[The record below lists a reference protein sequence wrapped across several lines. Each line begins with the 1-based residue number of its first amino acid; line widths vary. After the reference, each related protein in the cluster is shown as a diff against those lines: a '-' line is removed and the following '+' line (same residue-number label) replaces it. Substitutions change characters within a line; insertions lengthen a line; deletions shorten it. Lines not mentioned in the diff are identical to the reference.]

1 MAAPPPP
8 RPTPDADESK
18 AREHEALGPVL
29 GEALEKVL
37 SVLRNQG
44 RQKVGELARRGRE
57 RLEIAQARRDLD
69 KLYQKL
75 GREVV
80 RLVEAGELD
89 HPTLRNRTDRIA
101 KQEEVV
107 RQLALRGGE
116 EAEETEVEPDAEP
129 G

>member
-8 RPTPDADESK
+8 RPPPEPSNTT
-18 AREHEALGPVL
+18 EHDALGPVL

-44 RQKVGELARRGRE
+44 RQKVGDLARRGRE

-89 HPTLRNRTDRIA
+89 HPTLHNRKERIA

-107 RQLALRGGE
+107 RQLSLRGGE
-116 EAEETEVEPDAEP
+116 DLEEPESETGPEAEAE
-129 G
+129 